1 MLGSRLS
8 EDQIGPLTSTSHFPT
23 QWGPDGD
30 EDAVELM
37 PIPQSRW
44 TYVPDKFRQGLVA
57 ASDYFDS
64 HKRWNIFLCFF
75 PLIGS
80 ACLASSSPAFKPEN
94 WGTPFAIGS
103 SFVANGGIFLAFAVQ
118 LCFRRMI
125 KARDIVRRKPWG
137 KYLLYQA
144 LTVWLWI
151 SYGNCL
157 LVQAEL
163 TGGNPPDWIEPYLG
177 DATSTFFYGAGGTGF
192 ALTRLHAVANI
203 IIWLDGS
210 ERKSKSRTLID
221 WISLALTL
229 LFVATNMITWV
240 EMYAPKFLHVCNNKL
255 IALPGYL
262 NNKEFG
268 AAATIINPLTF
279 YFTAENALI
288 HIINFLDY
296 STNYLG
302 RLNYS
307 FYVKTLQISVELAVM
322 GFIGFCSTSG
332 LVSDASREDAPYI
345 TTLINFLFV
354 NIPSMPK
361 AVLEWRKNRAKSST
375 PNITSPLLHSNSSVS
390 IQDAQPQAT
399 SSPSYFSSI
408 YSFVRSCCG
417 SRPAPAPTTTPLAYI
432 SSGHYYSQLPH
443 NGA

>member
-1 MLGSRLS
+1 MPSDKRDPHAL
-8 EDQIGPLTSTSHFPT
+8 SHFPT
-23 QWGPDGD
+23 RWNLD
-30 EDAVELM
+30 EEDDKGAAGLM
-37 PIPQSRW
+37 PIPESSW
-44 TYVPDKFRQGLVA
+44 TSVPDKFRQALVV
-57 ASDYFDS
+57 ASDYFES
-64 HKRWNIFLCFF
+64 HKGWNLFLCLF
-75 PLIGS
+75 PLTGS
-80 ACLASSSPAFKPEN
+80 ACLAASSPAFKPEN
-94 WGTPFAIGS
+94 AGTPSAIIS
-103 SFVANGGIFLAFAVQ
+103 SFIANGGIFFTFVLA

-125 KARDIVRRKPWG
+125 KARDIVRSKPWV

-144 LTVWLWI
+144 LTVWLWM
-151 SYGNCL
+151 SYVNCL

-163 TGGNPPDWIEPYLG
+163 TGGNPPDWIKPYLG
-177 DATSTFFYGAGGTGF
+177 DATSPFFYTAGGTGF

-229 LFVATNMITWV
+229 LFISTNMITWV

-288 HIINFLDY
+288 HLINFLAY
-296 STNYLG
+296 STDYLG
-302 RLNYS
+302 RLGYS
-307 FYVKTLQISVELAVM
+307 VYAKILQIAVEIVVM
-322 GFIGFCSTSG
+322 GFVGFCSTSG
-332 LVSDASREDAPYI
+332 LVSAASREDAPYI

-354 NIPSMPK
+354 NITSMPK
-361 AVLEWRKNRAKSST
+361 AALERRKNRAQNST
-375 PNITSPLLHSNSSVS
+375 PNITSALLHSKSSAS
-390 IQDAQPQAT
+390 IQDATPSQAA

-417 SRPAPAPTTTPLAYI
+417 SRPAPAPTTAPLAYI